1 MRRVDYNNLWYM
13 DLHIRIRHKQKGQN
27 ERHRNAIWRWSEYV
41 WNHWHT
47 MATTTTTT
55 PTKKKK
61 EVAKRNEFGR
71 PFLLLLFRLFFLKV
85 RASIDV
91 YYAMCQMILL
101 LCRVHVCVCV
111 WTMNNPSDWYWL
123 WSNQEFM
130 QFQRNDMCRHFIANS
145 TWQFIN
151 SFAVTTPT
159 ATNIRTKILK
169 YVWRI

>member
-1 MRRVDYNNLWYM
+1 MKDIETPYEDEVNMYEITGTQW
-13 DLHIRIRHKQKGQN
+13 QQQQQ
-27 ERHRNAIWRWSEYV
+27 HR
-41 WNHWHT
+41 
-47 MATTTTTT
+47 
-55 PTKKKK
+55 PKKKK
-61 EVAKRNEFGR
+61 RLPKEMNSVDLFCCCCFVSSFWKFVHQSMCIMRCAKW
-71 PFLLLLFRLFFLKV
+71 
-85 RASIDV
+85 
-91 YYAMCQMILL
+91 YYCYAVCM
-101 LCRVHVCVCV
+101 CVCV